1 MSGMFANRAAR
12 RRGITF
18 SVLVGLSLVL
28 VAFSSNPAIR
38 DVQGG
43 LGFAF
48 RPFVGAIDGAASTV
62 SSVVRA
68 IAAIDQLRVENQ
80 ALRAE
85 NDRLKNDSLTADELR
100 RENEQLTALLQLKNG
115 FAHQTVG
122 ATVIARDS
130 SEFRQI
136 LVLDKGTADGIA
148 VGDVV
153 IAEGGALAG
162 RIFAAGSSSSQVLL
176 ISDTTSTVVGQLVTS
191 AATGE
196 VTGQIGGVLLMSN
209 VDAAAKVQ
217 LGEEVVTAGISLGN
231 GIRSPYPKGLVI
243 GQVVDVTR
251 DANEVVQTVYLEP
264 AASLDRLEYVLV
276 ITDYQGGLPGANQT
290 PGDCSPTASGTLPA
304 GEQPCAPASP
314 RPTPTPRH

>member
-1 MSGMFANRAAR
+1 MSGTFANRAAR
-12 RRGITF
+12 RRGISFTI
-18 SVLVGLSLVL
+18 LVGLSLVL
-28 VAFSSNPAIR
+28 IAFSSNPAIR
-38 DVQGG
+38 DLQSG

-48 RPFVGAIDGAASTV
+48 RPMVGAIDGAASSV

-85 NDRLKNDSLTADELR
+85 NDRLKNERLSADELR
-100 RENEQLTALLQLKNG
+100 RENEQLTALLQLKTG
-115 FAHQTVG
+115 FAHRTVG

-130 SEFRQI
+130 SEFRQV
-136 LVLDKGTADGIA
+136 LVLDKGTQDGIA

-162 RIFAAGSSSSQVLL
+162 RIVAAGSTSSQVLL
-176 ISDTTSTVVGQLVTS
+176 ITDTTSTVVGQLVTS

-243 GQVVDVTR
+243 GQVVDVSR

-276 ITDYQGGLPGANQT
+276 ITDYQGGLPNLNQAPT
-290 PGDCSPTASGTLPA
+290 DCTPTASGTLPP
-304 GEQPCAPASP
+304 GEQPCTSAAP
-314 RPTPTPRH
+314 RPTPTAGH